1 MSDIDQHGP
10 VVVGIDGSRAAVHA
24 ATWAID
30 EAIDRDVPLHLV
42 HATRMAV
49 TTKSFVDDY
58 QIDKEYAE
66 TVLREAAA
74 AVHATEKA
82 VKVECFIRHGLASD
96 ALADESRNA
105 SLMCVGSEGVGR
117 VAGAF
122 FGSTAT
128 DIAIRAHCPVAIV
141 HRSDW
146 PVDTRPKWIAVTVNG
161 SHDTGEVV
169 EAAMN
174 EARLRD
180 LPVLAVG
187 TWQEDAAD
195 STHDELDR
203 RVDELR
209 EDHPGVRVYP
219 VATRADIGRFLNE
232 CDEPVSLAVVG
243 TADIA
248 HVIHMRPSPERGER
262 TILIV
267 HH

>member
-10 VVVGIDGSRAAVHA
+10 VVVGIDGSRAGVHA

-42 HATRMAV
+42 HATRIAV

-66 TVLREAAA
+66 TALREAAA
-74 AVHATEKA
+74 AVQATEKA

-96 ALADESRNA
+96 ALADESRGA
-105 SLMCVGSEGVGR
+105 SLMCVGSEGIGR
-117 VAGAF
+117 VASAF

-128 DIAIRAHCPVAIV
+128 DVAIRAHCPVAIV
-141 HRSDW
+141 HRPELS
-146 PVDTRPKWIAVTVNG
+146 VDKRPKWIAMPVNG
-161 SHDTGEVV
+161 PHDADEVI

-174 EARLRD
+174 EARIRD

-187 TWQEDAAD
+187 TWQEDVAD
-195 STHDELDR
+195 SPHDELDR
-203 RVDELR
+203 TVDGLR
-209 EDHPGVRVYP
+209 ERHPDVRMYP

-232 CDEPVSLAVVG
+232 CDEPVSLAVIG
-243 TADIA
+243 PADVP

-267 HH
+267 RH